1 VVGQKETITMTRRIF
16 TIVAIL
22 FFAGTVLGTIVYPP
36 AKYGVETTI
45 YFSVYDSNSPW
56 QFYETAPAA
65 DDVSVRKDG
74 GARARATNAIT
85 DLDHVMKLVL
95 TATEMQAA
103 VVTVDVNDESVPALY
118 GSDTIIIPTYGH
130 ESAWTIKDS
139 NAIEDLI
146 DPNGLFKV
154 VVHDVSAEAPLAT
167 TDDLFDPNATPVQVS
182 TVAVAAIAA
191 AVPSSA
197 FDPNTTPVQV
207 SSTAVDA
214 IATGVGS
221 SDFDPNSTPV
231 QVSTTGTAAISTAV
245 MASVIDG
252 TIDLTE
258 AIQIML
264 TRMIGKVT
272 VTDNGTTRTMTWYLS
287 NGTTAKL
294 ELTAA

>member
-1 VVGQKETITMTRRIF
+1 MTQRII

-65 DDVSVRKDG
+65 DDVSVRKNG
-74 GARARATNAIT
+74 GTRARATNAIS

-103 VVTVDVNDESVPALY
+103 VVTVDVNDESSPALY
-118 GSDTIIIPTYGH
+118 GSETIVIPTYGH

-146 DPNGLFKV
+146 DPNGLLQV
-154 VVHDVSAEAPLAT
+154 VLHDVSAEVPLAT

-182 TVAVAAIAA
+182 T
-191 AVPSSA
+191 
-197 FDPNTTPVQV
+197 
-207 SSTAVDA
+207 TAVDA

-221 SDFDPNSTPV
+221 SDFDPNTTPV
-231 QVSTTGTAAISTAV
+231 QVSTTGTAAITTAV

-252 TIDLTE
+252 TIDLAE
-258 AIQIML
+258 AIQIIL
-264 TRMIGKVT
+264 TKSIGKV
-272 VTDNGTTRTMTWYLS
+272 VVADIGTTRTMTWYLS
-287 NGTTAKL
+287 DGTTAKL
-294 ELTAA
+294 ELTATEDQGDRPAAAIIDPE